1 VTITSFA
8 IITGLSGSGK
18 SLAVHTLEDL
28 GYFCVDN
35 LPIRLIPTF
44 IDLCGASSEEITKIG
59 VVIDVRERNF
69 LSDFDQVYEQLRK
82 KELPMTLIF
91 LEADDEVLIRRYSE
105 SRRPHPLGTLDTIKD
120 NIAEERKLLAN
131 VRSKADVMIDTSGFN
146 VHQFRSHLF
155 ELLVEGK
162 RDTKLFV
169 SVVSFGY
176 KYGLPNDSDLVFDV
190 RFLPNPH
197 FNDELRNKTGADEEV
212 YRFVTENS
220 EYKDFFKRFVG
231 FISFLLPRFVA
242 EGKSYLT
249 IGIGCTGG
257 RHRSVVVASDVA
269 RIVKKQGFPV
279 KLYHRDIEKQ

>member
-1 VTITSFA
+1 MRIANFA

-18 SLAVHTLEDL
+18 SLAIHTLEDL

-44 IDLCGASSEEITKIG
+44 VDLCEVSSEEITKIG
-59 VVIDVRERNF
+59 VVIDIRERNF
-69 LSDFDQVYEQLRK
+69 LSDFDQVYEELRRRK
-82 KELPMTLIF
+82 LPMTLIF
-91 LEADDEVLIRRYSE
+91 LEADDDVLIRRYSE
-105 SRRPHPLGTLDTIKD
+105 SRRPHPLGTLDTIKE

-131 VRSKADVMIDTSGFN
+131 VRTKADIIVDTSRFN
-146 VHQFRSHLF
+146 VHQFRSYLF
-155 ELLVEGK
+155 ELLSEGRRK
-162 RDTKLFV
+162 RKLFI

-197 FNDELRNKTGADEEV
+197 FNEELRNKTGIEEEV
-212 YRFVTENS
+212 CRFVTGGK
-220 EYKDFFKRFVG
+220 EYQEFFKRLTG
-231 FISFLLPRFVA
+231 FISFLLPRFIA

-257 RHRSVVVASDVA
+257 RHRSVVVANELAKFIED
-269 RIVKKQGFPV
+269 KGFMV
-279 KLYHRDIEKQ
+279 RVCHRDIERQ